1 VWDGDHHLCQG
12 CQVTICAVHSIT
24 NARAIVKNQ
33 QRSHFVDQHL
43 TWPWWPIPEK
53 PRNLV
58 RWKLLETQMS
68 SGQVISRKLW
78 RNRCVMDSVRWG
90 ILELDRSFH
99 QATETGSSVAD
110 IPWSCKHQHWY
121 VMWTTCNDVPW
132 IEKNMQ
138 NSTIRLATRMVPAK
152 LLSALFLM
160 QVGLE
165 TYSWNDVIVQGNLHQ
180 PGPAL
185 LEGRKKCR
193 NDPRK
198 NGRPWKTYRIPE
210 KMNINDHEWP
220 WMNIR
225 MPLIG
230 NCGNSQVIWWKHW
243 DHIHHAWLSGSD
255 GVMESLGESPRKHRR
270 KRREFRIEWNSKLQ
284 TSKIIQFFIQNHLT
298 ESNKESYKGLKR
310 FGSKMLSSLRSC
322 TWDQTAVFNAVFNRR
337 WRSALNTD
345 PIHHESWW
353 SVSREIWTSNSI
365 LPEIYWISGSKKGQF
380 WWVRSTNE
388 QMTQFPRKTN
398 PSP

>member
-1 VWDGDHHLCQG
+1 
-12 CQVTICAVHSIT
+12 
-24 NARAIVKNQ
+24 
-33 QRSHFVDQHL
+33 
-43 TWPWWPIPEK
+43 
-53 PRNLV
+53 
-58 RWKLLETQMS
+58 
-68 SGQVISRKLW
+68 
-78 RNRCVMDSVRWG
+78 
-90 ILELDRSFH
+90 
-99 QATETGSSVAD
+99 
-110 IPWSCKHQHWY
+110 
-121 VMWTTCNDVPW
+121 
-132 IEKNMQ
+132 
-138 NSTIRLATRMVPAK
+138 MVPAK

-198 NGRPWKTYRIPE
+198 NGRPWKTSRIPE
-210 KMNINDHEWP
+210 KININDHEWTSECLSLET
-220 WMNIR
+220 METHKSCGENIETTST
-225 MPLIG
+225 MPGSQALMEWWRALVKVHG
-230 NCGNSQVIWWKHW
+230 NTDESDVNS
-243 DHIHHAWLSGSD
+243 
-255 GVMESLGESPRKHRR
+255 EY
-270 KRREFRIEWNSKLQ
+270 FRIEWNSKLQ

-298 ESNKESYKGLKR
+298 ESNIQSYKGLKR

-322 TWDQTAVFNAVFNRR
+322 TWDQTAVEAVFNRR